1 VSPCPALAPIQTDTA
16 DMRSTAPTSAAVYA
30 RISHDPS
37 GERLGVQRQE
47 ADCVEEAKRRGWGI
61 AQVYVDDDRSAFD
74 TRKPRPEYQ
83 RLLKD
88 IQLGL
93 RDGVMIWR
101 LDRLHRQPRELEEF
115 IVICD
120 KHRVALATVTGDVD
134 LATSQG
140 RLLARTWGAFAAHEC
155 EIKSERMS
163 RANLERARHGI
174 MRIPRGEYGFRDDGN
189 IVNEKEATVIR
200 GAAARLLCGDSLRGI
215 CTELNE
221 RGIPSAR
228 KVLWTSASLRCIL
241 GNPRLA
247 GWSTYHGD
255 IVGKGAWTAI
265 LTRRQSERVR
275 SLLADPDRRTGDGT
289 RRRYLLTGIVHCGRC
304 GARMRS
310 RGSGHTRTY
319 VCTWQPGRVGCGR
332 VSINVEAL
340 DGLFMDRLYRRLD
353 SDELPATLQ
362 RGHLSDATWRKQQSA
377 MSASEARL
385 RSMARDYSTG
395 LLSRL
400 EWRAARPALLERA
413 RATKA
418 TLLQN
423 RAEDVAAE
431 FIGHADDLRAAWLGI
446 TPSRQRA
453 ITGASVEEVVI
464 WPATSSR
471 SRAEERTVIW
481 WRGEARPGTPRGARR
496 GIAERRAAGE
506 FEHCSVTSCLE
517 PYRSGG
523 YCKLHLG
530 RITKHGHAGIAQRL
544 HASPYRG
551 ALCTTGSCDRTAVAV
566 GYCAA
571 HYDKWVRDDSARPRC
586 GVTDCGRSAQ
596 VGEWCSRHYQRLG
609 RTGTTELRAR
619 VRAAS

>member
-1 VSPCPALAPIQTDTA
+1 MRPTTPA
-16 DMRSTAPTSAAVYA
+16 SAAVYA

-37 GERLGVQRQE
+37 GERLGVRRQE
-47 ADCVEEAKRRGWGI
+47 ADCLEEANRRGWSI

-83 RLLKD
+83 RLLND

-174 MRIPRGEYGFRDDGN
+174 MRIPRGEYGFKVDGN
-189 IVNEKEATVIR
+189 IVNDLEATVIR
-200 GAAARLLCGDSLRGI
+200 EAAGRLLRGESLRGI
-215 CTELNE
+215 CNDLNR

-228 KVLWTSASLRCIL
+228 KVLWTAASLRCML

-247 GWSTYHGD
+247 GWSTYHGEV
-255 IVGKGAWTAI
+255 VGKGAWKAI
-265 LTRRQSERVR
+265 LTRRQSERIR
-275 SLLADPDRRTGDGT
+275 SLFADPNRRIGDGS
-289 RRRYLLTGIVHCGRC
+289 RRCYLLTGLVHCGRC
-304 GARMRS
+304 GSRMRS
-310 RGSGHTRTY
+310 RGNGHARTY
-319 VCTWQPGRVGCGR
+319 VCPWQPGPIGCGR
-332 VSINVEAL
+332 VSINVDELNASFL
-340 DGLFMDRLYRRLD
+340 ARLYHRLD
-353 SDELPATLQ
+353 SEELPATLQ
-362 RGHLSDATWRKQQSA
+362 RGHLSDAKWRKAQSA
-377 MSASEARL
+377 MNGAEARL
-385 RSMARDYSTG
+385 RSLARDYSTG
-395 LLSRL
+395 SLSRV
-400 EWRAARPALLERA
+400 EWRAARPALLEHA

-423 RAEDVAAE
+423 RTEDVVAE
-431 FIGHADDLRAAWLGI
+431 FIGHADDLRAVWADV

-453 ITGASVEEVVI
+453 IIGALAAEVVI
-464 WPATSSR
+464 WPAASSR
-471 SRAEERTVIW
+471 SRSEERTRIW
-481 WRGEARPGTPRGARR
+481 WRGEARPRTPRGARR

-506 FEHCSVTSCLE
+506 FAQCLVTSCLE
-517 PYRSGG
+517 PYNAGG
-523 YCKLHLG
+523 YCKLHLS
-530 RITKHGHAGIAQRL
+530 RITKHGQPGTAQRVRM
-544 HASPYRG
+544 SPYRG
-551 ALCTTGSCDRTAVAV
+551 ALCATDSCERIAVAF
-566 GYCAA
+566 GRCAP
-571 HYDKWVRDDSARPRC
+571 HYDAWVRDDPTRPRC

-596 VGEWCSRHYQRLG
+596 VGEWCSRHYQRLA
-609 RTGTTELRAR
+609 RTGTTELRPR
-619 VRAAS
+619 VRATS